1 MDLQHEY
8 NKIIESYNAK
18 VIDKSRT
25 MYELLKLEAT
35 AKKLRSKWQLPT
47 SINIS
52 TTTQQAINEDYDEL
66 LKLRKAGILSKKRFD
81 RDCIKIAALC
91 EETGLNYP
99 HKVVEDINVN
109 IIAESID
116 NDGNEYE
123 DMDEDDE
130 YEDMDED
137 DEYGEDEEEDRE
149 QLVATMQLPEG
160 SLEMWTINSETEYKL
175 DGRYLE
181 GYQLP
186 QVVSRNINVFIDE
199 LRESMNSL
207 KYVYEGME
215 NFLGDRD
222 GYARFVENQAMER
235 IANETDREYAERY
248 KNDFVTN
255 RLREYDVVMNIM
267 DGLNS
272 GNLDYDTVDEIM
284 GNFYDITESDMWNW
298 L

>member
-47 SINIS
+47 SVSIS

-66 LKLRKAGILSKKRFD
+66 LKLRKAGILSKKRFE

-116 NDGNEYE
+116 DDGNEYE
-123 DMDEDDE
+123 DMEEDDE

-207 KYVYEGME
+207 KYVHEGME

-248 KNDFVTN
+248 KNDFITN

-272 GNLDYDTVDEIM
+272 GNLDHNTVDEMM

>member
-8 NKIIESYNAK
+8 NKIIESYIAK